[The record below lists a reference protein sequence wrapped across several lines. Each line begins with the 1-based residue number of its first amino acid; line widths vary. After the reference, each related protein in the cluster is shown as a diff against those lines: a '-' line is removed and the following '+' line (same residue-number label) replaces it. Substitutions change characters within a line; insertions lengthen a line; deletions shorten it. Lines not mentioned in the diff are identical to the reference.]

1 MESPSWPELP
11 ECPVCLQYYDGACT
25 TPRVLSCGH
34 SVCEACITQ
43 LPNPFPQTIRCPACT
58 QLVKFPQNI
67 SSLPKNIDLLRL
79 SSLLQNPEKPISPKP
94 KKPIEELSEKDH
106 DFMPNL
112 WDQDFYFSWKDWI
125 LSEDCVV
132 IDEFGGVKVGP
143 TKCLMKENE
152 VLGLVKVG
160 VLLDDDEG
168 GFVFSYVGKIM
179 RVLCGM
185 SDGERDELGLIL
197 RESLRWSRVCKVFG
211 LWYNEGDQG
220 VYVVCESLGCKVFEK
235 LDGWE
240 KGFSDEGNGDVGLG
254 SDVISG
260 VLMIGLEMCEA
271 VMGLHFEELSFGCL
285 GLSCFGFDCFGH
297 ACVELGEFMMMG
309 GSLNKMIAGATSSK
323 QETDCKE
330 LEAILNSF
338 LLEGFTFVSPE
349 MFVELLRRGGANL
362 GPDFQR
368 YGVGYGSDV
377 WSLACLVIWLLV
389 GEPFIDEFRS
399 YISCLLYFTD
409 KEKANCEVMY
419 MGWLDKVKI
428 LLDTRL
434 KLESMSLKEQLIR
447 CLNLDLGARPD
458 VLDVWKCIRGMLVDP
473 KFDMAVTSSRTMTK
487 GNLRHYLVL
496 GEISQL
502 IYKIMKGPENQIK
515 GVVQETCE
523 VAEQV
528 KNLRKDRDLTGALP
542 AGHVKSI
549 DLDCHL
555 DCITGLAVGGML
567 GPGGFLFSS
576 SFDKTVHLW
585 SLEDFTHIHSF
596 KGHDQKVMAVAF
608 VDEEQP
614 LCISGDNGGSIC
626 IWGISIP
633 FGEEPIKK
641 LVAEK
646 DWRYSGIH
654 ALTVS
659 GSGYFYTGNGDRSI
673 KAWSTQNYTLSCT
686 LTGHKSVV
694 STLAVCNG
702 VLYSG
707 SWDGT
712 VRLWCLSDHSPLTV
726 LGEDSPGNMAS
737 VLSLS
742 ADQNMLVAAYEN
754 GHVKIWRDNLR
765 LKSTA
770 AQEGAVFSV
779 CMKAMSIFTGGWSK
793 TVMIQQ
799 LQGDN
804 NSMDVIPIGSI
815 ACNSVITALSY
826 WQGKLIVGQADR
838 KIKVYQYKV

>member
-34 SVCEACITQ
+34 STCEACLTQ

-79 SSLLQNPEKPISPKP
+79 SSLLQNPEKPILENP
-94 KKPIEELSEKDH
+94 KKPIKELSEKD
-106 DFMPNL
+106 DVFMPNL
-112 WDQDFYFSWKDWI
+112 WSQDFYFSWKDWI

-132 IDEFGGVKVGP
+132 VDDFGGANVGP
-143 TKCLMKENE
+143 AKCLMKENG

-160 VLLDDDEG
+160 GLVDGDEG
-168 GFVFSYVGKIM
+168 GVVFSYVGKIL

-197 RESLRWSRVCKVFG
+197 RESLRWSRVCEVFG

-220 VYVVCESLGCKVFEK
+220 VYVVCESQGCKVFDK

-240 KGFSDEGNGDVGLG
+240 KRFSDEGDGDVGLR
-254 SDVISG
+254 SDVVSG

-271 VMGLHFEELSFGCL
+271 VMSLHLEGLSFGCL
-285 GLSCFGFDCFGH
+285 GLSCFSFDCFGH
-297 ACVELGEFMMMG
+297 ACVEFGEVMTMG
-309 GSLNKMIAGATSSK
+309 GSLNKMIARAIFSK
-323 QETDCKE
+323 QKIDCKE

-349 MFVELLRRGGANL
+349 MFLELMRRGGANL
-362 GPDFQR
+362 GPGFQR
-368 YGVGYGSDV
+368 YVVGYGSDV
-377 WSLACLVIWLLV
+377 WSLACVVIWLLV
-389 GEPFIDEFRS
+389 GKPFIEEFHS
-399 YISCLLYFTD
+399 YISCLLLFFTD
-409 KEKANCEVMY
+409 KEIFNFEVMY
-419 MGWLDKVKI
+419 MGWLEKVKT

-434 KLESMSLKEQLIR
+434 KLESTSLKDHLIR
-447 CLNLDLGARPD
+447 CLNFDLGTRPD
-458 VLDVWKCIRGMLVDP
+458 VVDIWKCIRGMLVDP
-473 KFDMAVTSSRTMTK
+473 KFDMAARQTMSK
-487 GNLRHYLVL
+487 GNMRHCLVI
-496 GEISQL
+496 GEICPL
-502 IYKIMKGPENQIK
+502 IYKIMEGPENQIK

-523 VAEQV
+523 VVEQV
-528 KNLRKDRDLTGALP
+528 ENLRIDPAALP
-542 AGHVKSI
+542 EGHVKCI
-549 DLDCHL
+549 DLDGHL
-555 DCITGLAVGGML
+555 DCITGLAVGG
-567 GPGGFLFSS
+567 GYLFSS

-596 KGHDQKVMAVAF
+596 KGHEHKVMAVAF

-614 LCISGDNGGSIC
+614 LCISGDNGGGIC

-641 LVAEK
+641 LAAEK

-659 GSGYFYTGNGDRSI
+659 GNGYFYTGNGDRSI
-673 KAWSTQNYTLSCT
+673 KAWSMQNYTLSCT

-742 ADQNMLVAAYEN
+742 ADQNMLVVGYEN
-754 GHVKIWRDNLR
+754 GHIKIWRDNL
-765 LKSTA
+765 LVKSTT

-779 CMKAMSIFTGGWSK
+779 CMKAMLIFTGGWSK
-793 TVMIQQ
+793 TVTIQQ

-826 WQGKLIVGQADR
+826 WQGQLIVGQADR
-838 KIKVYQYKV
+838 TIKVYHYKV

>member
-34 SVCEACITQ
+34 SVCEACVTQ

-58 QLVKFPQNI
+58 QLVKYPQNI

-79 SSLLQNPEKPISPKP
+79 SSLLQTPEKPILPKP
-94 KKPIEELSEKDH
+94 KKPIQELSKKDH

-112 WDQDFYFSWKDWI
+112 WSQDFYFSWKDWI
-125 LSEDCVV
+125 LSQDCAV
-132 IDEFGGVKVGP
+132 IDEFGRGKVGL
-143 TKCLMKENE
+143 TKCLMKENQ
-152 VLGLVKVG
+152 VVGLVKVG

-168 GFVFSYVGKIM
+168 GVVFSYVGKIM

-197 RESLRWSRVCKVFG
+197 RESLRWRVCKVYG
-211 LWYNEGDQG
+211 LWYNKDDQG
-220 VYVVCESLGCKVFEK
+220 VYAVCESFGCKVFEK

-240 KGFSDEGNGDVGLG
+240 KGFGDEDEDDGDVGLR

-260 VLMIGLEMCEA
+260 VLMIGLEICEA
-271 VMGLHFEELSFGCL
+271 VMSLHLEGLSFGCL
-285 GLSCFGFDCFGH
+285 GLSCFSFDCFGH
-297 ACVELGEFMMMG
+297 ACVEFGEMMTMG
-309 GSLNKMIAGATSSK
+309 GSLNRMIARAILSK
-323 QETDCKE
+323 RKIDCKE
-330 LEAILNSF
+330 LEAILNTF

-349 MFVELLRRGGANL
+349 MFVELLRRGGGNL
-362 GPDFQR
+362 GPGFQR
-368 YGVGYGSDV
+368 YVVGYGSDV
-377 WSLACLVIWLLV
+377 WSLACVVIWFLV
-389 GEPFIDEFRS
+389 GKPFIEEFHS
-399 YISCLLYFTD
+399 YISCLLSIFTY
-409 KEKANCEVMY
+409 KENVDFEVMY
-419 MGWLDKVKI
+419 MGWLEKVKT

-434 KLESMSLKEQLIR
+434 KLVSISLKDHLIR
-447 CLNLDLGARPD
+447 CLNFDLGMRPD
-458 VLDVWKCIRGMLVDP
+458 VVDIWKCIRGMLVDP
-473 KFDMAVTSSRTMTK
+473 KFDMAVSSRQTMIK
-487 GNLRHYLVL
+487 GNMRHCLVV
-496 GEISQL
+496 GEICQL
-502 IYKIMKGPENQIK
+502 IYKIMEGPENQIK

-523 VAEQV
+523 VVEEVENFRIDPA
-528 KNLRKDRDLTGALP
+528 ALP
-542 AGHVKSI
+542 KDHVKCI
-549 DLDCHL
+549 YLNGHL
-555 DCITGLAVGGML
+555 DCITGLAVG
-567 GPGGFLFSS
+567 GGFLFSS

-596 KGHDQKVMAVAF
+596 KGHEHKVMAVAF
-608 VDEEQP
+608 VDEERP
-614 LCISGDNGGSIC
+614 LCISGDNGGGIC

-641 LVAEK
+641 LDAEK

-673 KAWSTQNYTLSCT
+673 KAWSMQNYTLSCT

-726 LGEDSPGNMAS
+726 LGEDSLGNMAS

-742 ADQNMLVAAYEN
+742 ADQNMLVVAYEN
-754 GHVKIWRDNLR
+754 GHIKIWRDNL
-765 LKSTA
+765 LVKSTD

-779 CMKAMSIFTGGWSK
+779 CMKAMLIFTGGWSK
-793 TVMIQQ
+793 TVTIQQ

-838 KIKVYQYKV
+838 TIKVYHYKV